1 LRALTSL
8 LGALCIGTRQV
19 MIFDATDGT
28 TGDHGHV
35 HCRLAWSP
43 DALANWSWCAVL
55 RSPPPTVTQ

>member
-8 LGALCIGTRQV
+8 LGTLCIGTRQV

-43 DALANWSWCAVL
+43 DALRNWSWCAVL